1 MVEEK
6 AEKSKKYNGRREEKK
21 NAAKNE
27 LLCHFFESPLTWLPK
42 EKSIFEPFTFFPL
55 SHRLYI
61 ISHFF
66 PASWKAKKM
75 SVRFFQ
81 KKKRTRTDRFRENA
95 SLSLLLRCG
104 SSYGKGT
111 RWLLCSEWPNYTKAT
126 CKRVRTRNERKIT
139 RVKAGRKIRREKLKE
154 KVKEKEK
161 KKRNGNRK
169 RYTVRDDV
177 EMSAYVEC
185 GSNANNN
192 LPNGK

>member
-1 MVEEK
+1 MNCS
-6 AEKSKKYNGRREEKK
+6 AIFLNLLSLGCQRK
-21 NAAKNE
+21 NQY
-27 LLCHFFESPLTWLPK
+27 
-42 EKSIFEPFTFFPL
+42 L
-55 SHRLYI
+55 SH
-61 ISHFF
+61 SHFF
-66 PASWKAKKM
+66 HYPIVFTLFLISSQQAERQRKCLSDFSK
-75 SVRFFQ
+75 